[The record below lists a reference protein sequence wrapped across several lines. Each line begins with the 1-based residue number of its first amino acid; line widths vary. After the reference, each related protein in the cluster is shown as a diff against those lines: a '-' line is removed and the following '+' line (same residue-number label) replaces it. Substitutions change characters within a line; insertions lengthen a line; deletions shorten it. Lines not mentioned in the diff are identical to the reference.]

1 MIDSLPA
8 NISYTT
14 IGFGLSPQND
24 IGYAYGTLDVNDKH
38 DGYLRIWRREKD
50 GWKIAVEVL
59 HFK

>member
-1 MIDSLPA
+1 M
-8 NISYTT
+8 
-14 IGFGLSPQND
+14 ND
-24 IGYAYGTLDVNDKH
+24 LGYVYGTADINDKR